1 MGVKEEKKFLT
12 LKTDHLNQGDHI
24 RWSHFTQVQL
34 YLVAFPLNN
43 WMKTEKR
50 YDPSMKRQNF
60 QVVQDGKKNEK
71 LVSHSIQSQQ

>member
-60 QVVQDGKKNEK
+60 QVVQDGKKE
-71 LVSHSIQSQQ
+71 